1 MASSQRTKKLLKL
14 FSFKHLCAAVL
25 IASWAWRQRSGAD
38 GADRLA
44 FTPSLSLAPRDLR
57 NAAKAIYES
66 APDWIGEVD
75 TANVTKIDDLET
87 HFDST
92 HENVGTTG
100 ETGASALETASR
112 SLIDQ
117 IISDMALDDPDVVK
131 ARISSGNMNFEDFVA
146 TTTVM
151 TQADSSALSV
161 PSGYEKLIKAM
172 TLEERRN
179 PNLFQATEPA
189 VDERVSRIASDASVD
204 AGVASTFLKD
214 FGSIQR
220 FFARMQSG
228 GKKGALR
235 ESMEMAAEYLAD
247 KPRRIRR
254 QKEGKNKLLKKAGQE
269 LREKKVECIL
279 AGVLLRMFLIVF
291 VGDKMKHVRPEDHHR
306 TS

>member
-1 MASSQRTKKLLKL
+1 MEQKITKVLNRQFFPGPVDLVILDWEIPSPSS
-14 FSFKHLCAAVL
+14 SWLCA
-25 IASWAWRQRSGAD
+25 G
-38 GADRLA
+38 RLA
-44 FTPSLSLAPRDLR
+44 FTPSLSHQRDLR
-57 NAAKAIYES
+57 NAARAIYES

-75 TANVTKIDDLET
+75 TANVTKLDDLT
-87 HFDST
+87 QFDSPT
-92 HENVGTTG
+92 ENVGTTTG

-131 ARISSGNMNFEDFVA
+131 ARISSGKMNFEDFVA

-172 TLEERRN
+172 TLKERRN

-235 ESMEMAAEYLAD
+235 ESMEMAAEYLAE
-247 KPRRIRR
+247 KPRRMRR
-254 QKEGKNKLLKKAGQE
+254 QQEGKNKLLKKAGQE

-279 AGVLLRMFLIVF
+279 AGVLLWMFF
-291 VGDKMKHVRPEDHHR
+291 DCFCGR
-306 TS
+306 

>member
-1 MASSQRTKKLLKL
+1 
-14 FSFKHLCAAVL
+14 
-25 IASWAWRQRSGAD
+25 
-38 GADRLA
+38 
-44 FTPSLSLAPRDLR
+44 
-57 NAAKAIYES
+57 
-66 APDWIGEVD
+66 
-75 TANVTKIDDLET
+75 
-87 HFDST
+87 
-92 HENVGTTG
+92 
-100 ETGASALETASR
+100 
-112 SLIDQ
+112 
-117 IISDMALDDPDVVK
+117 
-131 ARISSGNMNFEDFVA
+131 
-146 TTTVM
+146 
-151 TQADSSALSV
+151 
-161 PSGYEKLIKAM
+161 M

>member
-25 IASWAWRQRSGAD
+25 IASWAWRRRS

-44 FTPSLSLAPRDLR
+44 FTPSLRAPRDLR

-75 TANVTKIDDLET
+75 TANVTKIDDLKET

-92 HENVGTTG
+92 HENVGTTTG

-112 SLIDQ
+112 SLVDQ

-247 KPRRIRR
+247 KPRRMRR
-254 QKEGKNKLLKKAGQE
+254 QQEGKNKLLKKAGQE

-291 VGDKMKHVRPEDHHR
+291 VEDKMKHVRSVDHHR

>member
-1 MASSQRTKKLLKL
+1 M
-14 FSFKHLCAAVL
+14 LCAA
-25 IASWAWRQRSGAD
+25 
-38 GADRLA
+38 RLA
-44 FTPSLSLAPRDLR
+44 FTPSLSHPRDLR
-57 NAAKAIYES
+57 NAARAIYES

-87 HFDST
+87 HFDSPN
-92 HENVGTTG
+92 ENVGITTG
-100 ETGASALETASR
+100 ETEASALETASR

-179 PNLFQATEPA
+179 PNLFQTTEPA

-247 KPRRIRR
+247 KPRRMRR

-269 LREKKVECIL
+269 LREKKAECIL

-291 VGDKMKHVRPEDHHR
+291 VEGSFKQVHKL
-306 TS
+306 SWCFLL

>member
-1 MASSQRTKKLLKL
+1 MKLEL
-14 FSFKHLCAAVL
+14 
-25 IASWAWRQRSGAD
+25 Q
-38 GADRLA
+38 
-44 FTPSLSLAPRDLR
+44 P
-57 NAAKAIYES
+57 
-66 APDWIGEVD
+66 
-75 TANVTKIDDLET
+75 
-87 HFDST
+87 
-92 HENVGTTG
+92 
-100 ETGASALETASR
+100 LETASR

-151 TQADSSALSV
+151 THADSSALSV

-247 KPRRIRR
+247 KPRRMRR
-254 QKEGKNKLLKKAGQE
+254 QQEGKNKLLKKAGQE

-291 VGDKMKHVRPEDHHR
+291 VEDKMKHLRSVDHHR

>member
-1 MASSQRTKKLLKL
+1 MASSQRTKLLKL

-38 GADRLA
+38 GAGRLA

-146 TTTVM
+146 TTAVM

-161 PSGYEKLIKAM
+161 PSG
-172 TLEERRN
+172 
-179 PNLFQATEPA
+179 
-189 VDERVSRIASDASVD
+189 
-204 AGVASTFLKD
+204 
-214 FGSIQR
+214 
-220 FFARMQSG
+220 
-228 GKKGALR
+228 
-235 ESMEMAAEYLAD
+235 
-247 KPRRIRR
+247 
-254 QKEGKNKLLKKAGQE
+254 
-269 LREKKVECIL
+269 
-279 AGVLLRMFLIVF
+279 
-291 VGDKMKHVRPEDHHR
+291 
-306 TS
+306 